1 MDLSSRSLE
10 LDPMENLSTI
20 LVLRIYAEN
29 RHLETVNDLQ
39 SATKMS
45 GMNLLG
51 PLINLILMF
60 LNCCTMPKAPR
71 TATICLHEQRQ
82 KDATITRLC
91 VPRPFTR
98 L

>member
-45 GMNLLG
+45 GM
-51 PLINLILMF
+51 
-60 LNCCTMPKAPR
+60 K
-71 TATICLHEQRQ
+71 
-82 KDATITRLC
+82 
-91 VPRPFTR
+91 
-98 L
+98 